1 MVKEGVKCDFRLND
15 TPENEIMA
23 DENEKSLPVM
33 AEILC
38 NGPIKEYEGILSD
51 VWRWQHRGS

>member
-1 MVKEGVKCDFRLND
+1 
-15 TPENEIMA
+15 MA

-33 AEILC
+33 AETLC

-51 VWRWQHRGS
+51 VWR